1 MSSQV
6 ITTLPGT
13 TNDYSSKNPSDSP
26 ISSETE
32 IEPGK
37 QKNFYRQV
45 SGAGDGL
52 PSQTTSD
59 FGPKGLSKIVKMQEN
74 GDSVESGIGDVG
86 EALPIS
92 EESNVSPVGQSNAQD
107 NSKEMQLEPDWQK
120 KIRSLQD
127 QVNYINAT
135 VFYAS
140 HTYLNRPKTFQNKS
154 GCIMLI

>member
-45 SGAGDGL
+45 SGAGDGQ
-52 PSQTTSD
+52 PSQTTAD

-92 EESNVSPVGQSNAQD
+92 EESNVSPVLPVD

-135 VFYAS
+135 VTVFPKIAS
-140 HTYLNRPKTFQNKS
+140 YLE
-154 GCIMLI
+154 

>member
-13 TNDYSSKNPSDSP
+13 TNDYSNSKNPSDSP

-45 SGAGDGL
+45 SGAGDGQ
-52 PSQTTSD
+52 PSQTTAD

-92 EESNVSPVGQSNAQD
+92 EESNVSPVGQSNGTTMLQD

-135 VFYAS
+135 VF
-140 HTYLNRPKTFQNKS
+140 
-154 GCIMLI
+154 MLRIPYFRK

>member
-13 TNDYSSKNPSDSP
+13 TNDYSNSKNPSDSP

-52 PSQTTSD
+52 PSQTTAD
-59 FGPKGLSKIVKMQEN
+59 FGPKGLSKIVKMQENN

-92 EESNVSPVGQSNAQD
+92 EESNVLQGQSWQTGFFELALRDRNMEVRLFW
-107 NSKEMQLEPDWQK
+107 KVLKILRLEK
-120 KIRSLQD
+120 
-127 QVNYINAT
+127 
-135 VFYAS
+135 F
-140 HTYLNRPKTFQNKS
+140 
-154 GCIMLI
+154 C

>member
-45 SGAGDGL
+45 SGAGDGQ
-52 PSQTTSD
+52 PSQTTAD

-92 EESNVSPVGQSNAQD
+92 EESNVSPVTTMPQD
-107 NSKEMQLEPDWQK
+107 DSKEMQLEPDWQK

-127 QVNYINAT
+127 QVNYINAA
-135 VFYAS
+135 VF
-140 HTYLNRPKTFQNKS
+140 
-154 GCIMLI
+154 MLHIPYFRK

>member
-45 SGAGDGL
+45 SGAGDGQ
-52 PSQTTSD
+52 PSQTTAD

-86 EALPIS
+86 ETLPIS
-92 EESNVSPVGQSNAQD
+92 EESNGD
-107 NSKEMQLEPDWQK
+107 N
-120 KIRSLQD
+120 
-127 QVNYINAT
+127 
-135 VFYAS
+135 
-140 HTYLNRPKTFQNKS
+140 YLPQ
-154 GCIMLI
+154 

>member
-13 TNDYSSKNPSDSP
+13 TNDYSNSKNPSDSP

-52 PSQTTSD
+52 PSQTTAD

-74 GDSVESGIGDVG
+74 NGDSVESGIGDVG
-86 EALPIS
+86 ETLPIS
-92 EESNVSPVGQSNAQD
+92 EESNGGFHLHLFGFLLSTNVKFTLNCTTHS
-107 NSKEMQLEPDWQK
+107 SKT
-120 KIRSLQD
+120 R
-127 QVNYINAT
+127 
-135 VFYAS
+135 
-140 HTYLNRPKTFQNKS
+140 
-154 GCIMLI
+154 

>member
-26 ISSETE
+26 LSSETE

-52 PSQTTSD
+52 PSQTTAD

-92 EESNVSPVGQSNAQD
+92 EESNVSPVGQLPQD
-107 NSKEMQLEPDWQK
+107 KSKEMQLEPDWQK

-127 QVNYINAT
+127 QVNYIKCNS
-135 VFYAS
+135 FFMI
-140 HTYLNRPKTFQNKS
+140 RIP
-154 GCIMLI
+154 I

>member
-13 TNDYSSKNPSDSP
+13 TNDYSNSKNPSDSP

-52 PSQTTSD
+52 PSQTTAD
-59 FGPKGLSKIVKMQEN
+59 FGPKGLSKIVKMQENN

-92 EESNVSPVGQSNAQD
+92 EESNGDFRLELIRLSQVINHMTCDKFECSHWLKLHIQT
-107 NSKEMQLEPDWQK
+107 KEQIL
-120 KIRSLQD
+120 
-127 QVNYINAT
+127 
-135 VFYAS
+135 
-140 HTYLNRPKTFQNKS
+140 
-154 GCIMLI
+154 

>member
-13 TNDYSSKNPSDSP
+13 TNDYSNSKNPSDSP

-45 SGAGDGL
+45 SGAGDGQ
-52 PSQTTSD
+52 PSQTTAD

-92 EESNVSPVGQSNAQD
+92 EESNITTMPQD
-107 NSKEMQLEPDWQK
+107 NNKEMQLEPDWQK

-135 VFYAS
+135 VF
-140 HTYLNRPKTFQNKS
+140 
-154 GCIMLI
+154 MLRIPYFRK